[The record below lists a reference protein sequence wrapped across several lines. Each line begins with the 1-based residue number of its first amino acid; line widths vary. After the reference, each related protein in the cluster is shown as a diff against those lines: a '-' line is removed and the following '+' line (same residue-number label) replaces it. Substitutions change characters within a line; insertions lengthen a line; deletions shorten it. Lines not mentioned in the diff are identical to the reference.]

1 MYRGEAKPT
10 PHRGVLVIC
19 GPTATGKTALGVE
32 LALLFGGEVV
42 SADAMQVYRGMVI
55 GTAAPTAEECK
66 GVRHHLIGTAD
77 PRENYSVGRY
87 VDEASA
93 CIDDILRRGK
103 LPILVGGTNLYID
116 SLLRGIEFSDFDPEL
131 RETLEADYAR
141 LGGEAMLERLQAA
154 DPERAALLHPNDKKR
169 ILRALEVFALTGE
182 TITAHDRASRLAPPR
197 YESCRIALSFEK
209 REDLYA
215 RIDARVDG
223 MMKAGLVTEVRG
235 LLDSGVPENCTAMQA
250 IGYKEIAS
258 ALRGETTLEEAAE
271 QVKQSSRR
279 YAKRQLSWLRR
290 DPELHWILW
299 KKKPDL
305 DKASRISTQ
314 ILELSGIL

>member
-1 MYRGEAKPT
+1 MYRGEAKPA

-314 ILELSGIL
+314 ILEKSGIL

>member
-1 MYRGEAKPT
+1 MA
-10 PHRGVLVIC
+10 RGVLVIT
-19 GPTATGKTALGVE
+19 GPTATGKTALGVW
-32 LALLFGGEVV
+32 LALHLGGEVV

-55 GTAAPTAEECK
+55 GTAAPTAAECK
-66 GVRHHLIGTAD
+66 GVRHHLVGTVD

-87 VDEASA
+87 VQEASA
-93 CIDDILRRGK
+93 CVEDILRRGK

-116 SLLRGIEFSDFDPEL
+116 SLLRGIEFSNFDPAVRSAL
-131 RETLEADYAR
+131 ETEYDR
-141 LGGEAMLERLQAA
+141 LGGEAMLERLQAV
-154 DPERAALLHPNDKKR
+154 DPERAALLHPRDRKR
-169 ILRALEVFALTGE
+169 IVRALEVYETTGE
-182 TITAHDRASRLAPPR
+182 TITAHDQASRLSPPR
-197 YESCRIALSFEK
+197 FRSCRFALNFER

-223 MMKAGLVTEVRG
+223 MMKAGLAEEVRG

-314 ILELSGIL
+314 ILEISGIL

>member
-1 MYRGEAKPT
+1 MA
-10 PHRGVLVIC
+10 RGVLVIT
-19 GPTATGKTALGVE
+19 GPTATGKTALGVW
-32 LALLFGGEVV
+32 LALHLGGEVV

-55 GTAAPTAEECK
+55 GTAAPTAAECK
-66 GVRHHLIGTAD
+66 GVRHHLVGTVD

-87 VDEASA
+87 VQEASA
-93 CIDDILRRGK
+93 CVEDILRRGK

-116 SLLRGIEFSDFDPEL
+116 SLLRGIEFSDFDPAVRSAL
-131 RETLEADYAR
+131 ETEYDR
-141 LGGEAMLERLQAA
+141 LGGEAMLERLQAV
-154 DPERAALLHPNDKKR
+154 DPERAALLHPRDRKR
-169 ILRALEVFALTGE
+169 IVRALEVYETTGE
-182 TITAHDRASRLAPPR
+182 TITAHDQASRLSPPR
-197 YESCRIALSFEK
+197 FRSCRFALNFER

-223 MMKAGLVTEVRG
+223 MMKAGLADEVRG

>member
-1 MYRGEAKPT
+1 MA
-10 PHRGVLVIC
+10 RGVLVIT
-19 GPTATGKTALGVE
+19 GPTATGKTALGVW
-32 LALLFGGEVV
+32 LALHLGGEVV

-55 GTAAPTAEECK
+55 GTAAPTAAEMK
-66 GVRHHLIGTAD
+66 GVPHHLVGTVD

-87 VDEASA
+87 VHEASA
-93 CIDDILRRGK
+93 CVEDILRRGK

-116 SLLRGIEFSDFDPEL
+116 SLLRGIEFSDFDPAVRSAL
-131 RETLEADYAR
+131 ETEYDR
-141 LGGEAMLERLQAA
+141 LGGVAMLERLQAV
-154 DPERAALLHPNDKKR
+154 DPERAALLHPRDRKR
-169 ILRALEVFALTGE
+169 IVRALEVYETTGE
-182 TITAHDRASRLAPPR
+182 TITAHDRASRMVPSR
-197 YESCRIALSFEK
+197 YESCRIALNFEQ
-209 REDLYA
+209 RADLYA

-223 MMKAGLVTEVRG
+223 MMKAGLAEEVKG
-235 LLDSGVPENCTAMQA
+235 LLDSGVPESCTAMQA
-250 IGYKEIAS
+250 IGYKEIAA

-299 KKKPDL
+299 KNKPDL

-314 ILELSGIL
+314 ILEISGIL

>member
-1 MYRGEAKPT
+1 MYRGEAKPA

-55 GTAAPTAEECK
+55 GTAAPVGAEMK
-66 GVRHHLIGTAD
+66 GVPHHLVGTAD

-314 ILELSGIL
+314 ILEKSGIL

>member
-1 MYRGEAKPT
+1 MSHLP
-10 PHRGVLVIC
+10 LIVIT
-19 GPTATGKTALGVE
+19 GPTATGKTALGVW
-32 LALLFGGEVV
+32 LALHLGGEVV

-55 GTAAPTAEECK
+55 GTAAPTAAECK
-66 GVRHHLIGTAD
+66 GVRHHLVGTVD

-87 VDEASA
+87 VQEASA
-93 CIDDILRRGK
+93 CVEDILRRGK

-116 SLLRGIEFSDFDPEL
+116 SMLRGIEFSDFDPAVRSAL
-131 RETLEADYAR
+131 ETEYDR
-141 LGGEAMLERLQAA
+141 LGGEAMLERLQAV
-154 DPERAALLHPNDKKR
+154 DPERAALLHPRDRKR
-169 ILRALEVFALTGE
+169 IVRALEVYETTGE
-182 TITAHDRASRLAPPR
+182 TITAHDQASRLSPPR
-197 YESCRIALSFEK
+197 FRSCRFALNFER

-223 MMKAGLVTEVRG
+223 MMKAGLAEEVRG

-279 YAKRQLSWLRR
+279 YAMRQLSWLRR

-314 ILELSGIL
+314 ILEISGIL

>member
-1 MYRGEAKPT
+1 MYRGEGQPV
-10 PHRGVLVIC
+10 HRGILVIT
-19 GPTATGKTALGVE
+19 GPTATGKTALGIW
-32 LALLFGGEVV
+32 LAQHLGGEVV

-93 CIDDILRRGK
+93 CIDDLLRRGK
-103 LPILVGGTNLYID
+103 LPILVGGPNLYID

-271 QVKQSSRR
+271 QVKQSARR

-314 ILELSGIL
+314 ILEKSGIL

>member
-1 MYRGEAKPT
+1 MYRGEAKPA

-305 DKASRISTQ
+305 DKASRISTR
-314 ILELSGIL
+314 ILEKSGIL